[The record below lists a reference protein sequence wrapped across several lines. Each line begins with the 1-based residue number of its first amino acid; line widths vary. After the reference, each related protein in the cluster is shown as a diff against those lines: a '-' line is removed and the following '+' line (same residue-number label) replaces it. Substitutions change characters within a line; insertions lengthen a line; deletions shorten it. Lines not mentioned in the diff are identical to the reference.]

1 MSTKIV
7 AKAVN
12 GMVKQSPFQTD
23 LFDFKYIED
32 QVKAIKASMKEI
44 SEEETNEAS
53 ENNEQDINDIL
64 NNQLEILHNI
74 QYLLT
79 EIENNTKK
87 KKGWF
92 NSKEK

>member
-1 MSTKIV
+1 MFTKTAANRVI
-7 AKAVN
+7 

-32 QVKAIKASMKEI
+32 QVKAIKASMNEGN
-44 SEEETNEAS
+44 EETTEES
-53 ENNEQDINDIL
+53 KDNEQNINEIL
-64 NNQLEILHNI
+64 NNQLEILHDI

-92 NSKEK
+92 NKEE

>member
-1 MSTKIV
+1 MFTKI
-7 AKAVN
+7 AVN
-12 GMVKQSPFQTD
+12 HVIGMVKQSPFQTD

-32 QVKAIKASMKEI
+32 QVKAIKASMNE
-44 SEEETNEAS
+44 SNEETTAQS
-53 ENNEQDINDIL
+53 ENNEPDINEIL

-92 NSKEK
+92 HKEE